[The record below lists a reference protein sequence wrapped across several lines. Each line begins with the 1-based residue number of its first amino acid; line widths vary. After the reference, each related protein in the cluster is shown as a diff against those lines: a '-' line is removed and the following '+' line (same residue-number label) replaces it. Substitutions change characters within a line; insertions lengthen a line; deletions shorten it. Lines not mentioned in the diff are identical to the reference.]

1 MMNKI
6 LKFGF
11 LCAIFFCFA
20 NNAFAETLNERVFY
34 VDPVFSQNSSSYTL
48 KAKQVLQKNGL
59 EIYID
64 NNYWNIKT
72 ADEQE
77 QIKNDLISASERFKE
92 NQSKVISLFGREAYP
107 GIDNNTNLIVLLH
120 PLKNDAKGYIRM
132 IDKYERIVAPLS
144 NEAEMIY
151 LDVQKIDSPF
161 FDSFI
166 MHEYTHLIFINQKK
180 TSEAFSEENTWL
192 AELYSEY
199 AATMI
204 QDSKVYGY
212 FDQRIKDF
220 FKNPSNSLIDW
231 NGDIYDYAS
240 VLLFAHY
247 IADNYGKEVLS
258 ESMRAS
264 TAGIESMN
272 TALKRRGYSENM
284 EDVFKNFVIALA
296 INDCSSNDK
305 YYFKNEKLKNFTIL
319 PFSNFLPYSG
329 NAIIAIGQNMYNWSA
344 QWQKFTGGLGELNI
358 TFNGEDET
366 NIEAKYIAKTKTGKY
381 VVGDLELNENREGMV
396 LIPDMDTEY
405 DFIVIVPI
413 VADSTYAA
421 NSNKKWSYEI
431 KAQII
436 SKEEEPVIKDRTF
449 EDIFSL
455 NKPLSEMT
463 KRELLIILIKVIL
476 YKQGYAL

>member
-1 MMNKI
+1 MKNKI

-11 LCAIFFCFA
+11 LCIFFFCFA
-20 NNAFAETLNERVFY
+20 SNAFAETFDERVFY
-34 VDPVFSQNSSSYTL
+34 IDPAFSQNSSSYTL
-48 KAKQVLQKNGL
+48 KAKNILEKNGL

-64 NNYWNIKT
+64 SNYWNFKTVEEQDKIK
-72 ADEQE
+72 E
-77 QIKNDLISASERFKE
+77 DLIGVSERFKV
-92 NQSKVISLFGREAYP
+92 NQSKITSLFGREAYP
-107 GIDNNTNLIVLLH
+107 GIDNNKNIIVLLH
-120 PLKNDAKGYIRM
+120 PLKNDAKGYVRL
-132 IDKYERIVAPLS
+132 IDKYERMVAPLS

-166 MHEYTHLIFINQKK
+166 IHEYTHLIFINQKN
-180 TSEAFSEENTWL
+180 TNEAFSEENTWL
-192 AELYSEY
+192 AELYAEY
-199 AATMI
+199 AATII
-204 QDSKVYGY
+204 QDPNVYGY

-240 VLLFAHY
+240 VLMFAHY
-247 IADNYGKEVLS
+247 IADNYGKEVLA
-258 ESMRAS
+258 ESMKANS
-264 TAGIESMN
+264 AGIESIN
-272 TALKRRGYSENM
+272 TALKRRGYSETM
-284 EDVFKNFVIALA
+284 EDVFKNFVIAIA

-305 YYFKNEKLKNFTIL
+305 YCFRNEKLKNFTIL

-329 NAIIAIGQNMYNWSA
+329 NAIISIGQNMYNWSA

-358 TFNGEDET
+358 TFDGEDDT

-381 VVGDLELNENREGMV
+381 IVGDLELNEKREGMV
-396 LIPDMDTEY
+396 HVPDMDTEY
-405 DFIVIVPI
+405 DSIIIVPI
-413 VADSTYAA
+413 VADTAYEA
-421 NSNKKWSYEI
+421 NYNKKWNYEI

-436 SKEEEPVIKDRTF
+436 SKEEEPVIEDRTF
-449 EDIFSL
+449 EDMFNL

-476 YKQGYAL
+476 YKQGYTF